1 MLIQIKNQV
10 FVPDTH
16 IRRISFFGDYALIKY
31 VDHSEERVDG
41 DDCERMKSQLDW
53 RV

>member
-10 FVPDTH
+10 FVPEAQ
-16 IRRISFFGDYALIKY
+16 IKRISFFSDYAIIKY

-41 DDCERMKSQLDW
+41 DDAERMKAQLDW
-53 RV
+53 RI